1 VYDWID
7 NLTRRSNNST
17 TTVARTSQTE
27 KTKQR
32 KNKMQKLE
40 SCNSFLLVSVCV
52 ALLSLSLQAH
62 AAIHTCTTNI
72 TTTLTT
78 NNTSIIKTTITTIVT
93 PSTKTTTT
101 TTITT
106 NRSTNKSTTT
116 TTTTTKPLTKGKDAE
131 QGVAG
136 QIQNAPLVNAV
147 WAYDWGAGMPS
158 MPSGV
163 EYVPMWWSYYGASQA
178 SDNTAAAS
186 LASAGA
192 LNLLSFNEP
201 DNSSQANLTT
211 AYALQGYAEEAAAC
225 SAAGLGSISPACAN
239 DEDSWMQSFMSS
251 ASSQGLYM
259 SAVAVHAYQ
268 STASSFLSY
277 VDSVYN
283 MYGVPLW
290 ITEFAPTDWAS
301 PTTIGVDDCVAFI
314 NTAIPGLNS
323 RSYVARYSW
332 YCGTMP
338 GNGVLGT
345 AALFNSDNTLTE
357 VGNCYKQV
365 AGSTT
370 PGPAFTPAGYT
381 WRLQNRADQ
390 ECLDN
395 YGYTTSGSGVYQYAA
410 GSSPNQRWTIAAYGS
425 YYTLKCVTGGLYLS
439 TLGNT
444 TDGSKVGQVSSISN
458 TELWNITSV
467 GSGCF
472 TITSVA
478 CGLCLDTGGQTGNG
492 AQMQLWGNGGSW
504 NQQWMLIG
512 Y

>member
-1 VYDWID
+1 MK
-7 NLTRRSNNST
+7 
-17 TTVARTSQTE
+17 TSI
-27 KTKQR
+27 KC
-32 KNKMQKLE
+32 
-40 SCNSFLLVSVCV
+40 SSFILLSVCV
-52 ALLSLSLQAH
+52 AMLSLTPQAH
-62 AAIHTCTTNI
+62 AAIHTCATNV
-72 TTTLTT
+72 TTTITT
-78 NNTSIIKTTITTIVT
+78 NNTSIIKSNITTIVT
-93 PSTKTTTT
+93 PTTKTTIK

-106 NRSTNKSTTT
+106 IIKTKILTTNTTT
-116 TTTTTKPLTKGKDAE
+116 TVKILNSKKDAL

-136 QIQNAPLVNAV
+136 QIQNAALVNAV

-158 MPSGV
+158 MPAGV
-163 EYVPMWWSYYGASQA
+163 EYVPMWWGYYGASQA
-178 SDNTAAAS
+178 DDNTAAAN
-186 LASAGA
+186 LAAAGA
-192 LNLLSFNEP
+192 QNLLSFNEP
-201 DNSSQANLTT
+201 DHTDQANLTV
-211 AYALQGYAEEAAAC
+211 AYALQGYTYEAAAC
-225 SAAGLGSISPACAN
+225 SAAGLGSISPACA
-239 DEDSWMQSFMSS
+239 DDQDSWMQSFMSS

-268 STASSFLSY
+268 STVSSFLSY
-277 VDSVYN
+277 VDAVYN
-283 MYGVPLW
+283 RYGVPLW

-301 PTTIGVDDCVAFI
+301 PTTIGVNDCVAFI

-390 ECLDN
+390 KCLDN
-395 YGYTTSGSGVYQYAA
+395 YGYTTSGSGVYQYTA
-410 GSSPNQRWTIAAYGS
+410 GSSPNQRWTITASGS
-425 YYTLKCVTGGLYLS
+425 HYKLQCVTGGLYLD

-444 TDGSKVGQVSSISN
+444 ANGSVVGQSSSSGSN
-458 TELWNITSV
+458 NQLWDIASV

-478 CGLCLDTGGQTGNG
+478 SGKCLDTGGQTANG
-492 AQMQLWGNGGSW
+492 AQMQQWGNGGSY